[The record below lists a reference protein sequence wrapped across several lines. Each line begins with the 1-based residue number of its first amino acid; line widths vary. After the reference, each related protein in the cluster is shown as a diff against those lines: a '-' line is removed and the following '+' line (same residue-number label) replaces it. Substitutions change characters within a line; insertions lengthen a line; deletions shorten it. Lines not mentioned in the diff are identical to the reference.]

1 MHQLTPILE
10 HTPLHSEGE
19 ERGRREREK
28 REGEERGREKM
39 SIHKALSD
47 IHQCYW
53 PSKAE
58 NTNTNTNRG

>member
-1 MHQLTPILE
+1 MHQLTPRLE

-19 ERGRREREK
+19 D
-28 REGEERGREKM
+28 RGREKM

-53 PSKAE
+53 PSKAK